1 MRKLLILCFFLPLMA
16 WAQSSLPPCPESGLK
31 HNCFGRVV
39 FANGS
44 EYIGE
49 WRGDTRYGHGT
60 FFDAIGGKYVGSWKE
75 DVRHGKG
82 TFVSLGQKYV
92 GEWKDDKRHGQG
104 VEYGEDGSIKRFGTW
119 EQGVLVQSAT
129 LDTKPSPFDSQS
141 QVAANESATNPELEA
156 ERRKRKQLEAE
167 LDAEKKRRIAAEN
180 RGKGSSQSNSSGT
193 GFAVAPG
200 LLVTNRHV
208 VAGCQK
214 LEVLSRDGR
223 RAARVLDADELVDL
237 ALLRVTGL
245 EGKVTSIRRPG
256 SVRLG
261 ESAYA
266 FGFPLTGLLSEE
278 GNFTSGVVSSL
289 RGMRDSANHIQISTP
304 VQQGNSGGAL
314 VDASGN
320 VIGVVVGKL
329 NASAVARATGD
340 IPQNVNS
347 PETDTLKFCRVLML

>member
-1 MRKLLILCFFLPLMA
+1 MRKLLILAFFLPLMA

-193 GFAVAPG
+193 GFAVA
-200 LLVTNRHV
+200 RQH
-208 VAGCQK
+208 Q
-214 LEVLSRDGR
+214 
-223 RAARVLDADELVDL
+223 
-237 ALLRVTGL
+237 
-245 EGKVTSIRRPG
+245 
-256 SVRLG
+256 
-261 ESAYA
+261 
-266 FGFPLTGLLSEE
+266 
-278 GNFTSGVVSSL
+278 
-289 RGMRDSANHIQISTP
+289 QP
-304 VQQGNSGGAL
+304 V
-314 VDASGN
+314 VDAQRCFVYAGQWLFLQ
-320 VIGVVVGKL
+320 IHQ
-329 NASAVARATGD
+329 R
-340 IPQNVNS
+340 
-347 PETDTLKFCRVLML
+347 R